1 MKIPLKRTRMYSAS
15 FCHESRSFKE
25 TLMKSLLDFIFGFL
39 YRTRRHSMRIAS
51 YLKRMSTTLCI
62 RIHMKPDS
70 AMESAFP

>member
-15 FCHESRSFKE
+15 FCHESRSFKK

-39 YRTRRHSMRIAS
+39 YRAMRHSMRIAS
-51 YLKRMSTTLCI
+51 YLRRTSTTPCI
-62 RIHMKPDS
+62 KIHMKSDP

>member
-1 MKIPLKRTRMYSAS
+1 MKIPRKRTRMYSAS

-51 YLKRMSTTLCI
+51 YLRRTSTTLCI
-62 RIHMKPDS
+62 KTHIKSDP
-70 AMESAFP
+70 AMEQAFP